1 MVSDAG
7 RMKGAHSTPGRAQG
21 AYAAQSGL
29 DTALRANNDLKL
41 VAYMMGGH
49 PNRKRSTEVGKRLAT
64 SGVAALEIGIPHSDP
79 LADGPVIQ
87 RAGQIALEH
96 GMTVEGCLELAAAVA
111 AEGTPIVLM
120 TYINPILAYDPR
132 KFAAEAAQAGVA
144 GVIVP
149 DLPVEESE
157 PVAGWLRSASLDTV
171 FMVSPTTSAQ
181 RVQLICEHSS
191 GFVYCVTVTGI
202 TGARKELPAGMEELI
217 QKVRTH
223 TELPIA
229 AGFGI
234 SRPEHMKALRGNAD
248 AAVVGSAIVAEIDRG
263 GDPVKLVKELLRAC
277 R

>member
-1 MVSDAG
+1 MVSEHI
-7 RMKGAHSTPGRAQG
+7 R
-21 AYAAQSGL
+21 L
-29 DTALRANNDLKL
+29 DQALRANKDLKL

-49 PNRKRSTEVGKRLAT
+49 PNRKRSIEVGKKLAT
-64 SGVAALEIGIPHSDP
+64 SGIAALEIGIPHSDP

-96 GMTVEGCLELAAAVA
+96 GMTVSGCLEIAAAIA
-111 AEGTPIVLM
+111 SEGVPVVLM

-132 KFAAEAAQAGVA
+132 KFAAEAAQAGVS

-171 FMVSPTTSAQ
+171 FMVSPTTAAQ
-181 RVQLICEHSS
+181 RMQSICDHAS

-202 TGARKELPAGMEELI
+202 TGAR
-217 QKVRTH
+217 
-223 TELPIA
+223 TELPTGMKELIKQVKSHTRLPVA

-234 SRPEHMKALRGNAD
+234 SRPEHMSALRGSAD
-248 AAVVGSAIVAEIDRG
+248 AAVVGSAIVAEIDKGR
-263 GDPVKLVKELLRAC
+263 DPVPLVKELLKAC

>member
-1 MVSDAG
+1 MVSNG
-7 RMKGAHSTPGRAQG
+7 RRADGATAVR
-21 AYAAQSGL
+21 L
-29 DTALRANNDLKL
+29 DIALRANKDLKL

-49 PNRKRSTEVGKRLAT
+49 PNRKRSIEVGKRLAT
-64 SGVAALEIGIPHSDP
+64 SGIAALEIGIPHSDP

-96 GMTVEGCLELAAAVA
+96 GMTVGGCLEVAAAVA

-120 TYINPILAYDPR
+120 SYINPILAYDPR

-157 PVAGWLRSASLDTV
+157 PVAGWLRAASLDTV
-171 FMVSPTTSAQ
+171 FMVSPTTSANRIQ
-181 RVQLICEHSS
+181 SICDHSR

-202 TGARKELPAGMEELI
+202 TGERKELPSGMKELI
-217 QKVRTH
+217 DKVRSH
-223 TELPIA
+223 TELPVA

-234 SRPEHMKALRGNAD
+234 SRPEHMKALRGVAD

-263 GDPVKLVKELLRAC
+263 GDPIKLVKELLKAC

>member
-7 RMKGAHSTPGRAQG
+7 RAQGAHSTGRPHG
-21 AYAAQSGL
+21 AHATRSRLEQ
-29 DTALRANNDLKL
+29 ALRADGELKL
-41 VAYMMGGH
+41 VAYIMGGH
-49 PNRKRSTEVGKRLAT
+49 PNRKRSIEVGKRLAT
-64 SGVAALEIGIPHSDP
+64 SGIAALEIGIPHSDP

-87 RAGQIALEH
+87 RAGQISLER
-96 GMTVEGCLELAAAVA
+96 GMTVEGCLEVAAAIA
-111 AEGTPIVLM
+111 AEGTPVVLM
-120 TYINPILAYDPR
+120 TYINPILAHDPR

-181 RVQLICEHSS
+181 RLEAICEHSS

-202 TGARKELPAGMEELI
+202 TGVRKDLPGGMRELI
-217 QKVRTH
+217 QEVKGQ
-223 TELPIA
+223 TELPVA

-234 SRPEHMKALRGNAD
+234 SRPEHMKALRGSAD
-248 AAVVGSAIVAEIDRG
+248 AAVVGSAIVAEIDKG
-263 GDPVKLVKELLRAC
+263 HDPVPLVKDLLKAC

>member
-1 MVSDAG
+1 LKVSEVV
-7 RMKGAHSTPGRAQG
+7 R
-21 AYAAQSGL
+21 L
-29 DTALRANNDLKL
+29 DQALRADNDLKL

-64 SGVAALEIGIPHSDP
+64 SGIAALEIGIPHSDP

-87 RAGQIALEH
+87 HAGQIALEH
-96 GMTVEGCLELAAAVA
+96 GMTVEGCLELAAVVA
-111 AEGTPIVLM
+111 REGTPVVLM

-144 GVIVP
+144 GIIVP

-157 PVAGWLRSASLDTV
+157 PVAGWLRAASLDTV
-171 FMVSPTTSAQ
+171 FMVSPTTSAHRLQ
-181 RVQLICEHSS
+181 SICEHSS

-202 TGARKELPAGMEELI
+202 TGPRKELPAGMTELI
-217 QKVRTH
+217 NLVRTH

-234 SRPEHMKALRGNAD
+234 SRPEHMKVLRGCAD

-263 GDPVKLVKELLRAC
+263 ADPVTLVKELLKAC